1 VAIHK
6 LKPTEVADL
15 IDNVPGRHADG
26 GGLYL
31 QIARPGQASWVY
43 RHREKWRSLGPA
55 DECSIEEA
63 RDRADALRRA
73 KREGKCP
80 IQMLD
85 AGSPVATGKTFADAM
100 ADYLKAKS
108 PLWSDSN
115 RDRELRRYEYLF
127 GQIPE
132 FTPLP
137 LASIDQD
144 AKNKALGAFEVGKKA
159 RTDLGYYIAAILR
172 YAEEGKLLRVTD
184 AAKAK
189 AEPHPSM
196 PYKDVPSFYKRLG
209 EIDAVAA
216 RALQFMILSGLRTS
230 ELIGKRERGKWTK
243 RPATWGDVTEEGGK
257 LVLFRPGKV
266 MKAKKDHTVPL
277 TAAMIKLLG
286 KRGKPDV
293 ALFEVTRDDAMLDT
307 LRKGDGNGYDVHGF
321 RASFNGWGD
330 NETNYP
336 KWLTQLCIAHDTR
349 SATERAYSRTDVLER
364 RREIMTAWSDYVN
377 S

>member
-1 VAIHK
+1 MAIHK

-266 MKAKKDHTVPL
+266 MKAKKDGSRRKKFVDRHGENVFEME
-277 TAAMIKLLG
+277 AI
-286 KRGKPDV
+286 RPDV
-293 ALFEVTRDDAMLDT
+293 LQTLLRNTINSVIDVDAFNAEIEREKQDAAFLDGVRKIVKQT
-307 LRKGDGNGYDVHGF
+307 LGQIP
-321 RASFNGWGD
+321 
-330 NETNYP
+330 E
-336 KWLTQLCIAHDTR
+336 LR
-349 SATERAYSRTDVLER
+349 SK
-364 RREIMTAWSDYVN
+364 
-377 S
+377 